1 MYANG
6 RYWKAKV
13 RGAGGVTRSKGK
25 EGLFWGKES
34 KDPHVG
40 YRRVFL
46 SSPPS
51 DTPWPCAT
59 KLPAYRGLGVC
70 VLKGFLEFYEEGLW
84 PCSRDERRGN
94 WDFFSVWEMGDQVQ
108 RRKLSRS
115 LQQTLYP
122 FDEDTGISY

>member
-1 MYANG
+1 
-6 RYWKAKV
+6 
-13 RGAGGVTRSKGK
+13 
-25 EGLFWGKES
+25 
-34 KDPHVG
+34 
-40 YRRVFL
+40 VF
-46 SSPPS
+46 
-51 DTPWPCAT
+51 
-59 KLPAYRGLGVC
+59 

-84 PCSRDERRGN
+84 PCSRDERGGN